1 MEIHYTNWSPTFCI
15 FNKRIKDKKKQSY
28 NITLQFMITTVLR
41 CWSEMLFI
49 MITEKR
55 SCLLFSASQSFTKQ
69 NVHNTEKIKPEIV
82 FVHMIYVRTQH
93 VHTCKMVNTSFRQR
107 KKNFFFL
114 SLSLLSPRRHRLN
127 NYVKLNTLGL
137 VLNAHTY
144 VHTIIIINILRPF
157 SLSLH
162 NLEQSRHI
170 FSKISAQCSSYTV
183 LS

>member
-1 MEIHYTNWSPTFCI
+1 
-15 FNKRIKDKKKQSY
+15 
-28 NITLQFMITTVLR
+28 MITTVLR

-82 FVHMIYVRTQH
+82 FVHMIYVRTYTTCAYVQNGE
-93 VHTCKMVNTSFRQR
+93 HTLSP
-107 KKNFFFL
+107 KKKKLFFL